1 MARDVESFA
10 MSTRK
15 GRGMPMLRRRTATRL
30 AFGALIVLV
39 SGTAWFRAPQRAS
52 SATLPTGFYLDVGG
66 SSSLGYE
73 PTGQLT
79 KDGALLD
86 KPSNNGYANVV
97 VRLEASKIDLTLTK
111 MGCPGETVVTL
122 LGLKD
127 HCYKL
132 PTTQMSRAQN
142 FLNAHHDDTGVVS
155 IDIGFND
162 VQPCIET
169 AQVEV
174 GCVDEAKELVNADLP
189 KVVAKLKSAAG
200 PNVHFVGMEYP
211 DPFLARFLLSSD
223 ERSYATQTLNVITEL
238 NQELTTV
245 YRKAGV
251 AVADVP
257 AAFLNSDSTSTR
269 ISGGEIVPRNVDQV
283 CAYTFMCRA
292 YPWGPDDHP
301 NDIGYVAIAKEIVR
315 VLPSSW

>member
-1 MARDVESFA
+1 
-10 MSTRK
+10 
-15 GRGMPMLRRRTATRL
+15 MPRRRVVTRFAQSAL
-30 AFGALIVLV
+30 FVFVFVMANGA
-39 SGTAWFRAPQRAS
+39 AWFHAPLRAS

-79 KDGALLD
+79 KDGALFD

-97 VRLEASKIDLTLTK
+97 VRLEASKIDLTLTR
-111 MGCPGETVVTL
+111 MGCPGETVATL

-132 PTTQMSRAQN
+132 PTTQMSRALN
-142 FLNAHHDDTGVVS
+142 FLDAHHDDTGVVS

-174 GCVDEAKELVNADLP
+174 GCVDEAKQLVNQDLP
-189 KVVAKLKSAAG
+189 KLIAKLKGAAG
-200 PNVHFVGMEYP
+200 PNVHFVGLEYP
-211 DPFLARFLLSSD
+211 DPFLARYLQGPD
-223 ERSYATQTLNVITEL
+223 EQAYATQTLNVITEL
-238 NQELTTV
+238 NQDLSV
-245 YRKAGV
+245 IYSRAGIGIV
-251 AVADVP
+251 NVP
-257 AAFLNSDSTSTR
+257 SAFSSSDSTPTK
-269 ISGGEIVPRNVDQV
+269 IAGGGVVPKNVAEV
-283 CAYTFMCRA
+283 CDLTFMCRA

-301 NDIGYVAIAKEIVR
+301 NNIGYVAIAKEIVR